1 MPRQIKDLTHE
12 NRKNIITDSLSDFL
26 SSIQLIVVADLDP
39 DSIQTGVSLLLDSE
53 SNTHFSLCHK
63 WAVSHC
69 NRIMFPRCYIKHLK
83 KN

>member
-1 MPRQIKDLTHE
+1 MPRQIKHLTHE
-12 NRKNIITDSLSDFL
+12 NRKNFITDSLSDFL
-26 SSIQLIVVADLDP
+26 SSIQRIVVADLDP

-63 WAVSHC
+63 RAVSRC
-69 NRIMFPRCYIKHLK
+69 NRIMFPRCHIKHLK